1 MRLIAT
7 RLQHMRILSGEE
19 NVVRFTNL
27 SPTSAEALKESWK
40 TENISATNLENGKLN
55 AENVEVTTVGVLE
68 LMKKH
73 DVSLEKVC
81 LLDPKAV
88 TELSPEDGGGRFE
101 WFLFGV
107 SLRIHSQQDCLSRFE
122 HVGLTVPPVYFRAY

>member
-1 MRLIAT
+1 
-7 RLQHMRILSGEE
+7 LQHMRILSGKE

-40 TENISATNLENGKLN
+40 TENISATNLENGELTV
-55 AENVEVTTVGVLE
+55 ENVEVTTVGVLE

-73 DVSLEKVC
+73 DVPLEKVC

-88 TELSPEDGGGRFE
+88 TALSPEDGGGRFE

-107 SLRIHSQQDCLSRFE
+107 SL
-122 HVGLTVPPVYFRAY
+122 